1 MLLEAP
7 VLNISGFDKAWQNI
21 GKLRNNGLE
30 LGLNASLINRK
41 DLQWTFQANFSMNKS
56 KVLELGQNGAPIY
69 LPVSFMSGNAGQQAV
84 ILREGGSIGE
94 IYGYV
99 TEGVYGANDFYSD
112 GTPKKG
118 VAVAGV
124 GEKPGFM
131 KYKDVKEDGAI
142 TSEDRQVIGNTMP
155 DFYGAFGTMLSY
167 KGFDLNIGFQ
177 YSYGNDVYNAN

>member
-1 MLLEAP
+1 M
-7 VLNISGFDKAWQNI
+7 
-21 GKLRNNGLE
+21 
-30 LGLNASLINRK
+30 
-41 DLQWTFQANFSMNKS
+41 
-56 KVLELGQNGAPIY
+56 
-69 LPVSFMSGNAGQQAV
+69 
-84 ILREGGSIGE
+84 
-94 IYGYV
+94 
-99 TEGVYGANDFYSD
+99 
-112 GTPKKG
+112 
-118 VAVAGV
+118 AVAGV